1 MPGYTAEVSVGSLP
15 SLLAHVVG
23 LLALGC
29 ASAHN
34 YVEPDRPLYEA
45 SFGVA
50 PMPRGEI
57 RVVTYNIAY
66 GRNVPAAIEVLRS
79 QPSLRDLD
87 VLLLQEMDAPGVEA
101 IATSLSL
108 NSVYYPSSLSPKTNR
123 DLGTAILSPWPIED
137 RWKIQLPHLSRFSG
151 HARAAV
157 GVRMRIG
164 DQHLRVYSLHLGT
177 PINLSPQD
185 RRDQLEAV
193 LEDAAKAASG
203 DAVII
208 GGDFNGKQMAERV
221 ASRGLTWPTRDI
233 GRTTAYF
240 SFDHVLARG
249 LAPGPGVSAG
259 VVREAKGVSDH
270 LPVWASFASR

>member
-1 MPGYTAEVSVGSLP
+1 VYKAPLPALLVHVSV
-15 SLLAHVVG
+15 

-29 ASAHN
+29 ATAHN
-34 YVEPDRPLYEA
+34 YLEPDKPLHEA
-45 SFGVA
+45 SFGVDPA
-50 PMPRGEI
+50 FRDEI
-57 RVVTYNIAY
+57 RVVTYNIAF

-79 QPSLRDLD
+79 QRSLQNVD

-101 IATSLSL
+101 IASALSL

-123 DLGTAILSPWPIED
+123 DLGEAVLSRWPIED

-157 GVRMRIG
+157 GVRIRIG
-164 DQHLRVYSLHLGT
+164 ERHLRVYSLHLGT
-177 PINLSPQD
+177 PLNLSPQG

-193 LEDAAKAASG
+193 LEDMGKAAAG

-208 GGDFNGKQMAERV
+208 GGDFNDKRMAERV
-221 ASRGLTWPTRDI
+221 AARGFVWPTRDI

-249 LAPGPGVSAG
+249 LEPVPGVSAG
-259 VVREAKGVSDH
+259 VAREAKGVSDH
-270 LPVWASFASR
+270 LPVWASFASP